1 MVAKST
7 DNLKNMLED
16 QKVIFQ
22 HTETSLDLKPS
33 ITDDFLTQASE
44 SYKRGDLA
52 HACELLEFAKNLFQ
66 KKQSDESMLELLVLL
81 GRIYRDQG
89 INDKAEEVII
99 QALNLAE
106 ELQNHKTRVDALNLL
121 ASVFSINGYDTTAL
135 EFLYNALNLAT
146 EHQFDKKQANILT
159 NIGRIHLQLGNYPE
173 SIKYNKRAFTIF
185 EELDPTSRDSATNL
199 INIGKTYLQNS
210 DFENAKIYFL
220 KTLELSEK
228 LQDDVVKSVA
238 FNNIGFTFLSSKK
251 YKAALSHFI
260 QGLRLAKEK
269 QLKQFEIHNLDG
281 IAQVYEAQ
289 GNNLRAAKIFLKTLK
304 VAQDLSLPESEVDAL
319 LGLGRNYVSLKKCQE
334 AVPYLV
340 KGLEL
345 AQTLEH
351 RKNVFELHKLL
362 ASAYEEQNKS
372 NLALFHYKKFHDIEK
387 QVFNEKSE
395 EAIHKL
401 TVKFDLER
409 AERNAKE
416 YLSQKQIAEKAA
428 EEAERLVKIRTHELE
443 SSQVEIVMRLA
454 QAAELRDEDTGE
466 HTFRVGRNAAAIAY
480 CLGWAIEDVKLLYL
494 ASRLHDVGKIGISDT
509 ILLKPGKLTDDEF
522 ELMRQHSVIGAKILS
537 HGESSLLRMAERI
550 ALAHHERWDGYGYP
564 NKLAGNNIPICARI
578 VSVADVLDALT
589 HERPYKKAWA
599 VEDALEEI
607 KDNAGKQFD
616 PKIVEIALTVFDTK
630 NGISPT
636 SAPITWDDMLV
647 QFKDL
652 FSKERELATSLVNTT
667 NWGQIQ

>member
-1 MVAKST
+1 
-7 DNLKNMLED
+7 MLED
-16 QKVIFQ
+16 QKVILQ

-33 ITDDFLTQASE
+33 ITDDFLKQASE

-52 HACELLEFAKNLFQ
+52 HACELLEFAKNLFT
-66 KKQSDESMLELLVLL
+66 KKHGDEPMLELLVLL
-81 GRIYRDQG
+81 GRVYRDQG
-89 INDKAEEVII
+89 NNAKAEEVII

-106 ELQNHKTRVDALNLL
+106 ELQNYKTRVDALNLL

-135 EFLYNALNLAT
+135 EFLYNALKIAT
-146 EHQFDKKQANILT
+146 EHNFDKKRANILT

-173 SIKYNKRAFTIF
+173 SIKYNKRAFKIF
-185 EELDPTSRDSATNL
+185 EELDPNSRDSATNL
-199 INIGKTYLQNS
+199 MNIGKTYLQNS
-210 DFENAKIYFL
+210 DFNNAKLYFQKIL
-220 KTLELSEK
+220 DLSVKIE
-228 LQDDVVKSVA
+228 DDIAKSA
-238 FNNIGFTFLSSKK
+238 ALNNMGFTFLAEKHYHK
-251 YKAALSHFI
+251 ALSYFY
-260 QGLRLAKEK
+260 QGLKLGQEK
-269 QLKQFEIHNLDG
+269 QLKQFDIYNLDG

-289 GNNLRAAKIFLKTLK
+289 CLYHKAAKIFKKTLM
-304 VAQDLSLPESEVDAL
+304 VAKELSLPESEVDAYT
-319 LGLGRNYVSLKKCQE
+319 GLGRNFVAQKSYRD
-334 AVPYLV
+334 AIPYLV
-340 KGLEL
+340 KALEL
-345 AQTLEH
+345 AQTLKH
-351 RKNVFELHKLL
+351 PKRVFELHQLL
-362 ASAYEEQNKS
+362 ATTYEEQNKS
-372 NLALFHYKKFHDIEK
+372 DLALFHYKKFHEIEK

-522 ELMRQHSVIGAKILS
+522 ELMRQHTVIGAKILS

-578 VSVADVLDALT
+578 VSVSDVLDALT
-589 HERPYKKAWA
+589 HERPYKKAWD

-616 PKIVEIALTVFDTK
+616 PKIVSIALTVFDID
-630 NGISPT
+630 NGILPT
-636 SAPITWDDMLV
+636 SAPASWEEMLAKF
-647 QFKDL
+647 QHL
-652 FSKERELATSLVNTT
+652 FTKERELAISTVNTT
-667 NWGQIQ
+667 DWGNI